1 MAGRLRVVGRRVA
14 RIQRVRHL
22 LAWGEELNS
31 DLEIAGSIQAAGVAG
46 ADFLAKVD
54 TIAEEAFDDPC
65 T

>member
-1 MAGRLRVVGRRVA
+1 M
-14 RIQRVRHL
+14 RHL